1 MVVGLLLTQAGGCK
15 SFIMQLKSLLRVAI
29 LAAGLAGACFSAA
42 TVSRADIG
50 VVTPNGSAL
59 AAYLD
64 SFQVQHWWLPVAVN
78 WQTGSPNTPIG
89 TGGNNDFVVSTH
101 CSCFT
106 AAVANPLGIYILRS
120 PEHSWSNLAN
130 AQDTWYPSAEGIGY
144 GWIGIPKNSTNG
156 VVAQSLA
163 NQGYLVIAVY
173 LSPTGSGHT
182 AVIHPYVNTVANI
195 TAVGAEEC
203 QSGTYNFNLSN
214 VSTGFNQHPGAFP
227 SGIDYFYHAVTYPIS
242 PLIPAISGVTVS
254 NGTLRCQVSSLVGR
268 NYRLQTTTD
277 FSTWNT
283 VLTFTNSNVPI
294 TLYTTTNLAV
304 PAPQAC
310 TFGIQVTDPYGIVSQ
325 VVTQS
330 STVTGITLNGPA
342 TMNWSLGATFVDPG
356 AIATENCSTSLAVTT
371 NGTVNVNV
379 LGTYTLTYQAT
390 TSGGS
395 NLVATRTVN
404 VNQVNK
410 TTPTVTLVSSA
421 NPASEGQPITFSAT
435 ISGGTTPT
443 GTVTF
448 MNGSAV
454 LGSATLSGTA
464 AAFTTSGGAGTNA
477 ITAVYSGDANNN
489 GSTSG
494 ALQQVI
500 QSGGVVVAGVAALM
514 QDGQDYAASGSTG
527 AGANVRGPWSV
538 GGGTGSTSFI
548 KILAGDLSGAT
559 SPDILPLTNSV
570 NPAAKLQ
577 LSKAGSNSRWYYRS
591 LSNNVSSGAV
601 YFSFLL
607 NVVTNPVMTDEFMA
621 SLQAA
626 AANLPGGTNSP
637 PAPTDPL
644 TLHARKGADTSHF
657 DLGVERLN
665 GTTTWTGDL
674 TDNTTYLVVLKY
686 SFGSSAT
693 CSLYVNPT
701 PGSSEPAVATA
712 TATTG
717 GTPEPANIGTV
728 LFYEAGSAV
737 TYLTSGGFQYD
748 VMRADNDWSDV
759 TPSINGS
766 SIVSGATKL
775 VFSPAAQTINVNSN
789 SVLITVTLEDQS
801 NHVFTATSDT
811 VVNLSST
818 SDNSDLGRGTFL
830 SGADG
835 VTEVTSVTIASGTS
849 TATFF
854 YNDGVVGIPAITA
867 ASGLLTSATQTEK
880 IYAPPANGQITS
892 VTGTGPFQASIVFY
906 GIPGTQ
912 YHVQRSTDLIT
923 WTTPGEVVTADSN
936 GIINYTDAGGLGNAG
951 FYKLVYP

>member
-1 MVVGLLLTQAGGCK
+1 
-15 SFIMQLKSLLRVAI
+15 MQLRHVLRIAVVTTRLALVSLLAVN
-29 LAAGLAGACFSAA
+29 
-42 TVSRADIG
+42 VSRADIG

-64 SFQVQHWWLPVAVN
+64 SFQVQHWWPPVAVN
-78 WQTGSPNTPIG
+78 WQTGSPLTPVG
-89 TGGNNDFVVSTH
+89 TGGYNDFVVSTH

-106 AAVANPLGIYILRS
+106 PAVANPLGIYILRD

-130 AQDTWYPSAEGIGY
+130 AQDTWYPSAEGISY
-144 GWIGIPKNSTNG
+144 GWIAIPKTSTNG

-173 LSPTGSGHT
+173 LSTTGSGHT
-182 AVIHPYVNTVANI
+182 AVIHPFANTLSSI
-195 TAVGAEEC
+195 TAVGAMEC
-203 QSGTYNFNLSN
+203 QSGTYNFNLTN

-227 SGIDYFYHAVTYPIS
+227 SGIDYFYHTVTYPIS

-254 NGTLRCQVSSLVGR
+254 NGILHCQVSSLVGR
-268 NYRLQTTTD
+268 SYRLQTTTD
-277 FSTWNT
+277 FSTWT
-283 VLTFTNSNVPI
+283 TALTFTNSNVPI

-304 PAPQAC
+304 AAPQAC
-310 TFGIQVTDPYGIVSQ
+310 TFGIQVADPYGIVSQ

-330 STVTGITLNGPA
+330 STFTGITLNGPVSL
-342 TMNWSLGATFVDPG
+342 NWSLGIPFVDPG

-371 NGTVNVNV
+371 NGSVNVNV

-404 VNQVNK
+404 VNEAVK

-421 NPASEGQPITFSAT
+421 NPTSEGQPIIFSAM
-435 ISGGTTPT
+435 ISGGITPT
-443 GTVTF
+443 GTMTF
-448 MNGSAV
+448 MNGSAE
-454 LGSATLSGTA
+454 LGTATLSGTTA
-464 AAFTTSGGAGTNA
+464 TFTTSGGAGTNA

-489 GSTSG
+489 GSAST

-500 QSGGVVVAGVAALM
+500 QSGGMVVAGVAALL
-514 QDGQDYAASGSTG
+514 QDGQDYAASGTTS

-538 GGGTGSTSFI
+538 GGGTGSTSYI
-548 KILAGDLSGAT
+548 RILAGDLSGAT
-559 SPDILPLTNSV
+559 IPDIRPLTNSV
-570 NPAAKLQ
+570 NPEAKLQ
-577 LSKAGSNSRWYYRS
+577 IGKAASASRWYYRS
-591 LSNNVSSGAV
+591 MSNNVASGAV

-607 NVVTNPVMTDEFMA
+607 NVVTNPVTTDEFMG
-621 SLQAA
+621 SIQAA
-626 AANLPGGTNSP
+626 AANLPGGTNAP
-637 PAPTDPL
+637 PASTDPL

-657 DLGVERLN
+657 DLGIQRLN
-665 GTTTWTGDL
+665 GTTSWTADL
-674 TDNTTYLVVLKY
+674 ADNTTYLLVLKY
-686 SFGSSAT
+686 TFGSSST
-693 CSLYVNPT
+693 CSLYINPT
-701 PGSSEPAVATA
+701 PGNSEPAPTTSATSDGV
-712 TATTG
+712 TA
-717 GTPEPANIGTV
+717 EPVNLGTV
-728 LFYEAGSAV
+728 LFYENSAN
-737 TYLTSGGFQYD
+737 TSGWFQYD

-789 SVLITVTLEDQS
+789 SALITVTLEDQS
-801 NHVFTATSDT
+801 NRVFTATADT

-818 SDNSDLGRGTFL
+818 SDNSDVGRGTFL

-849 TATFF
+849 TATFY
-854 YNDGVVGIPAITA
+854 YNDGVVGIPTITA

-880 IYAPPANGQITS
+880 IYATPANGQIIS
-892 VTGTGPFQASIVFY
+892 VTGTGPFQASLVFY

-923 WTTPGEVVTADSN
+923 WTTPGDVVTADSN
-936 GIINYTDAGGLGNAG
+936 GIINYTDNAGLGSAG
-951 FYKLVYP
+951 FYKLVFP